1 MKRTGILHQ
10 DLSNTVAGMG
20 HGDMLVLSDAGLSIP
35 PHVQRIDLAIRPGLP
50 GIVETAEAI
59 ATELKVERLIVP
71 DRIEE
76 MCPQILEGVKK
87 AFGVEEIERVTI
99 ARYKELAYQSKG
111 VVRTGEFTPYA
122 NIILVS
128 GIPF

>member
-10 DLSNTVAGMG
+10 DLSNVVAGMG

-35 PHVQRIDLAIRPGLP
+35 PQVQRIDLAIRPGLP
-50 GIVETAEAI
+50 GLVETAEAV

-76 MCPQILEGVKK
+76 MCPQILEAVKK
-87 AFGVEEIERVTI
+87 AFGVTEIERVTI
-99 ARYKELAYQSKG
+99 AKYKELAYQARAI
-111 VVRTGEFTPYA
+111 VRTGEFTPYA